1 LKGNADMS
9 NSLVA
14 VAVDCADAAAL
25 ARFWA
30 DVLGRQVAEGATSE
44 QAVLLPDAGD
54 TGAPRILFNQVPEPK
69 VVKNRLHLDVVS
81 TAYDAETERLASL
94 GARKLRDLQKGE
106 TRWTTFTDI
115 EGNEFD
121 LIAG

>member
-1 LKGNADMS
+1 MS

-30 DVLGRQVAEGATSE
+30 DVLGRHVAEGATSE

-54 TGAPRILFNQVPEPK
+54 TGAPRNLFNQVPEPK

-94 GARKLRDLQKGE
+94 GAQKLRDLQKGK